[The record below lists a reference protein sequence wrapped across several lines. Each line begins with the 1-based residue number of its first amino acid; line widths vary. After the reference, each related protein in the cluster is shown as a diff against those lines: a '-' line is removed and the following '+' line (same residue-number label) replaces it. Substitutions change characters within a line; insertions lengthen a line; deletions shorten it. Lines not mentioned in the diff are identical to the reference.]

1 MEGLSR
7 YEVPDAY
14 ILEELK
20 RDYQSSD
27 VRGRIRLLKKLRFP
41 PYEIARM
48 AVEDPHVEVRQWI
61 ARNGEKLDYDESNL
75 GERLKNDPDPF
86 VRACLR
92 ENPDAFGVVGLVL
105 DSKELFQEAT
115 HLERLALV
123 RNPSVPNSLI
133 EKIFNMEDNELG
145 ISIEQRKELAL
156 AFLSNRE
163 ALEKNAIVAGLNGE
177 GGSLDALT
185 HLGACRFFETLWGYS
200 SKWPK
205 KSSIRH
211 AVFKSVPTE
220 DEVKAKV
227 YASCKEGFLRGAIL
241 ENCSH
246 RDRNTLD
253 LGMKDS
259 DGTCRMIA
267 YSRIGRV
274 DPKDFE
280 VKLKSK
286 DTDALSGLAENKSL
300 PVEQLERVAS
310 RLSELNDDMGWASAR
325 RTIRQRE
332 GVEAPD
338 DPEALFGWAGREG
351 NFLEGKVDFIG
362 KKLIALEEKWEE
374 RLKKIEN
381 TTGKLYEGAKSLVLV
396 AWVAIIVLA
405 AWWLLRALWRFVA
418 GFL

>member
-92 ENPDAFGVVGLVL
+92 ENPHIFFGVLPSL
-105 DSKELFQEAT
+105 SDWKTYFDEAT

-123 RNPSVPNSLI
+123 RNPQIYDPLI
-133 EKIFNMEDNELG
+133 EQIFDLDVQELG
-145 ISIEQRKELAL
+145 ITLDERRELLL
-156 AFLSNRE
+156 AFLTNAKSLRRKRDD
-163 ALEKNAIVAGLNGE
+163 LE
-177 GGSLDALT
+177 SLDGFAF
-185 HLGACRFFETLWGYS
+185 ASAMKFFSQLWKLA
-200 SKWPK
+200 SKWSV
-205 KSSIRH
+205 KSGIPY
-211 AVFKSVPTE
+211 AVYRWIWADDKTKAETYKNCEESV
-220 DEVKAKV
+220 
-227 YASCKEGFLRGAIL
+227 LRGAIL
-241 ENCSH
+241 ENSDGSDT
-246 RDRNTLD
+246 RTMN
-253 LGMKDS
+253 LGMKDEIDVNRFVACGKAKHINPES
-259 DGTCRMIA
+259 VE
-267 YSRIGRV
+267 S
-274 DPKDFE
+274 
-280 VKLKSK
+280 LLQSK
-286 DTDALSGLAENKSL
+286 DTMALGGLANNRSL
-300 PVEQLERVAS
+300 SIEQLEKVGK
-310 RLSELNDDMGWASAR
+310 RLSELNDDGGWADAL
-325 RTIRQRE
+325 RTRE
-332 GVEAPD
+332 ELEETRVPE
-338 DPEALFGWAGREG
+338 DPEALFGWEGREG
-351 NFLEGKVDFIG
+351 DYTEDKIDFIG
-362 KKLIALEEKWEE
+362 KRLLALEEKWEE

-381 TTGKLYEGAKSLVLV
+381 TTGALYEGAKSFVMV